1 MTEPRRGLLRLA
13 IETSGPVGSVA
24 VALGVDVLSRTDLEG
39 TTHARNVVP
48 AIDEVL
54 TDAGVER
61 LELDGVIVGSG
72 PGSFTGVRVAAA
84 TGKGLTHGLGIS
96 LWAVSSL
103 EAAAAAHLAGEGGP
117 SDAEPREEAAPE
129 APRYVLFDAR
139 GDRVYAG
146 CFRVSE
152 GGVETIEPPRAA
164 HLTDILTSD
173 LPDGVVF
180 LGDGATRHRIHIES
194 RGQTVLGPSAGQPTA
209 EALIFVLGK
218 DSGRVPLSNPGRW
231 APDYLR
237 TSSAE
242 RARKA

>member
-1 MTEPRRGLLRLA
+1 MIESPGGLLRLA
-13 IETSGPVGSVA
+13 IETSGPLGSVA
-24 VALGVDVLSRTDLEG
+24 VAVGADVLARTDLEG
-39 TTHARNVVP
+39 SVHARNVVP
-48 AIDEVL
+48 AIEEVL

-61 LELDGVIVGSG
+61 LELDGVVIGSG

-84 TGKGLTHGLGIS
+84 TGKGLAHGLGIS
-96 LWAVSSL
+96 LWVVSSL
-103 EAAAAAHLAGEGGP
+103 EAAAAAHLAGRPTP
-117 SDAEPREEAAPE
+117 SDPVLGEEVALE

-152 GGVETIEPPRAA
+152 RGVETIEPPQAA
-164 HLTDILTSD
+164 YLTDILASD
-173 LPDGVVF
+173 LPEGVVF
-180 LGDGATRHRIHIES
+180 VGDGATRHRIHIEG

-218 DSGRVPLSNPGRW
+218 DSSRVPLADPGRW
-231 APDYLR
+231 VPDYLR
-237 TSSAE
+237 ASSAE